1 MDSRS
6 AAHVLSQI
14 GALLEVKGEQKFKA
28 RAYAGAARALIALD
42 TDDLG
47 PLVRSGELA
56 DTPGIGPATLSVVR
70 ELVET
75 GESSYLNQLREGIP
89 AGLLDLLRIPGLNA
103 AKIQLIHD
111 TLGVETIEDLERVAQ
126 NGQLAELPKFGK
138 KTAEKI
144 LRGIEILRRNAHLQR
159 LPAALVEAHLLLT
172 NVRKHPDVSN
182 AEIAGSIRRHNELIA
197 DVDIVAECSAN
208 PVKVAESFARS
219 PGVREAKTNEV
230 PGSVH
235 LRFVDG
241 THLDLHCVDKSEY
254 ALALWRA
261 TGSSAHVEE
270 MAVLAD
276 SRGFEIRG
284 NSLLEAGSGKRE
296 AGGGRADSE
305 ARRRVALKD
314 EDALFAALDLQP
326 IPPELREGMG
336 EIEAAARRELPNLLT
351 FEDLQ
356 GVLHCHSDYSDGSAT
371 IEAMANAA
379 KERGWDYIGISD
391 HSESAFYAGGLKRDK
406 VMRQLEEIDRLN
418 ARMSGFR
425 ILKGIEADILA
436 DGRVDY
442 DSATLDLFD
451 YVIGSIHSRFSMDGD
466 AMTKRVLTAL
476 DDPHLTILAHPTGR
490 LLLSRE
496 PYTIDIEAVLEK
508 AAEVGVAVELNADP
522 HRLDLDWRYC
532 RQAKELGVTIEIGPD
547 AHSTAGLDTVHLG
560 IGMARKAW
568 LEAGEILNTRSADD
582 VLEFAR
588 KRRHG

>member
-1 MDSRS
+1 MDSRT

-28 RAYAGAARALIALD
+28 RAYAGAARSLIALD

-89 AGLLDLLRIPGLNA
+89 EGLMELLRVPGLNA
-103 AKIQLIHD
+103 ARIQLIHEA
-111 TLGVETIEDLERVAQ
+111 LGVQTVEDLERVAQ

-144 LRGIEILRRNAHLQR
+144 LKGIEIVRRNAHLQR
-159 LPAALVEAHLLLT
+159 FPAAAVEAHMLLA
-172 NVRKHPDVSN
+172 NVVKHPDITH
-182 AEIAGSIRRHNELIA
+182 AEVAGSIRRHNEVVA
-197 DVDIVAECSAN
+197 DIDIVAQCSGD

-219 PGVREAKTNEV
+219 PGVGESKPRGE

-235 LRFVDG
+235 IRFVDG
-241 THLDLHCVDKSEY
+241 THLDMSCVTKEDY
-254 ALALWRA
+254 PVALWRA
-261 TGSSAHVEE
+261 TGSTAHVEA
-270 MAVLAD
+270 MNALAQA
-276 SRGFEIRG
+276 RGFEISG
-284 NSLLEAGSGKRE
+284 NSLLRKDGKRVKLE
-296 AGGGRADSE
+296 
-305 ARRRVALKD
+305 D
-314 EDALFAALDLQP
+314 ERSFFIALDLVP
-326 IPPELREGMG
+326 IPPEMREGMG
-336 EIEAAARRELPNLLT
+336 EIEAAARRELPNLVT
-351 FEDLQ
+351 FDDIR
-356 GVLHCHSDYSDGSAT
+356 GVLHCHSNYSDGAAT
-371 IEAMANAA
+371 IEEMAAAA

-391 HSESAFYAGGLKRDK
+391 HSESAFYAGGVKRDK
-406 VMRQLEEIDRLN
+406 LLQQHDEIDGLN
-418 ARMSGFR
+418 AQMKGFR

-436 DGRVDY
+436 DGRLDY
-442 DSATLDLFD
+442 DQKILDSFD

-466 AMTKRVLTAL
+466 AMTKRVLAAL

-496 PYTIDIEAVLEK
+496 PYAINVEAVLEK

-547 AHSTAGLDTVHLG
+547 AHSKAGLDNVHFG

-568 LEAGEILNTRSADD
+568 LEAGEILNARGADD
-582 VLEFAR
+582 VVAFAR
-588 KRRHG
+588 RRRVG